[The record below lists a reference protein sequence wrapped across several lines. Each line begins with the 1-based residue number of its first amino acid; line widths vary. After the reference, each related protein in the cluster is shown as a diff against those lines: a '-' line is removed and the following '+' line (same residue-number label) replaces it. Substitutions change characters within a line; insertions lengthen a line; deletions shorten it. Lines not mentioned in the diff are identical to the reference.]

1 MTREDGSVPSAPLT
15 ATLIGGPTILL
26 EVAGIRILVDPTF
39 DPPGEYPS
47 GPSVLVKTTGPAL
60 SAEEVGPVDVV
71 LLSHDQHPDNLD
83 RGGREYLAT
92 VPLTVTTATA
102 AERLGGT
109 AVGVEPW
116 RHIETAL
123 PDGRTLT
130 IGAVPAQHGPDG
142 MDASS
147 GPVIGFVL
155 SGEGV
160 PTTYVSGDNASVR
173 VVEEVVDNQGPIEL
187 AVLFG
192 GGARAKRL
200 DAYLTLRAHQAVK
213 AAELLD
219 ARAIVLV
226 HAEGWQHFTQGPRE
240 FADAFTEAGRSELVV
255 LTPGER
261 RTL

>member
-1 MTREDGSVPSAPLT
+1 MSAPAPVT
-15 ATLIGGPTILL
+15 VRLIGGPTLL
-26 EVAGIRILVDPTF
+26 IEVAGLRILTDPTF
-39 DPPGEYPS
+39 DEPGDYPS
-47 GPSVLVKTTGPAL
+47 GPSVLVKTAGPAVT
-60 SAEEVGPVDVV
+60 AEELGPVDVV

-83 RGGREYLAT
+83 RGGRAYLAT
-92 VPLTVTTATA
+92 VPLTVTTTAA

-116 RHIETAL
+116 RHTELGL
-123 PDGRTLT
+123 PDGGTLT

-142 MDASS
+142 MEASS

-155 SGEGV
+155 SGEGL
-160 PTTYVSGDNASVR
+160 PTVYVSGDNASVR
-173 VVEEVVDNQGPIEL
+173 VVEEVVDNQGPIDY

-200 DAYLTLRAHQAVK
+200 DAYLTLRAPQAVK

-226 HAEGWQHFTQGPRE
+226 HAEGWGHFTQGPQE
-240 FADAFTEAGRSELVV
+240 FADAFAAAGRSELVV
-255 LTPGER
+255 LAPGES

>member
-1 MTREDGSVPSAPLT
+1 MTDVVDV
-15 ATLIGGPTILL
+15 TLIGGPTLL
-26 EVAGIRILVDPTF
+26 IEVAGIRILTDPTF

-60 SAEEVGPVDVV
+60 SADQVGPVDVV

-83 RGGREYLAT
+83 GVGRAYLAT
-92 VPLTVTTATA
+92 VPLTVTTTAA
-102 AERLGGT
+102 AERIGGT

-116 RHIETAL
+116 RHTETTL

-142 MDASS
+142 FAASS

-155 SGEGV
+155 SGEGI

-192 GGARAKRL
+192 GGARATRL
-200 DAYLTLRAHQAVK
+200 DAYLTLRAHQAVR

-219 ARAIVLV
+219 ARAVVLV
-226 HAEGWQHFTQGPRE
+226 HAEGWRHFTQGQQE
-240 FADAFTEAGRSELVV
+240 VADAFAAAGRSELVV
-255 LTPGER
+255 LAPGER
-261 RTL
+261 RAL

>member
-1 MTREDGSVPSAPLT
+1 MSTDTVT
-15 ATLIGGPTILL
+15 VTLIGGPTLL
-26 EVAGIRILVDPTF
+26 IEVAGIRILTDPTF

-60 SAEEVGPVDVV
+60 TPEQVGAVDVV

-83 RGGREYLAT
+83 AAGRAFLAT
-92 VPLTVTTATA
+92 VPLVVTTTAA
-102 AERLGGT
+102 AERLGGS

-116 RHIETAL
+116 RRTETSL

-142 MDASS
+142 FAASS

-155 SGEGV
+155 SGEGI
-160 PTTYVSGDNASVR
+160 PTTYVSGDNAAVR
-173 VVEEVVDNQGPIEL
+173 VVEEVVDNQGPIEV

-192 GGARAKRL
+192 GGARTRRL
-200 DAYLTLRAHQAVK
+200 DAYLTLRADQAVR
-213 AAELLD
+213 AARLLD

-226 HAEGWQHFTQGPRE
+226 HAEGWRHFSQGQAD
-240 FADAFTEAGRSELVV
+240 FADAFAAAGRSELVV
-255 LTPGER
+255 LAPGER
-261 RTL
+261 RVL

>member
-1 MTREDGSVPSAPLT
+1 MTDELT

-26 EVAGIRILVDPTF
+26 EVAGVRILVDPTF

-47 GPSVLVKTTGPAL
+47 GPSVLVKTSGPAL
-60 SAEEVGPVDVV
+60 SAEEIGVVDVV

-83 RGGREYLAT
+83 RSGREYLAP
-92 VPLTVTTATA
+92 VPLTVTTTAA

-109 AVGVEPW
+109 TLGLAPW
-116 RHIETAL
+116 THTETTL

-142 MDASS
+142 MEASS

-155 SGEGV
+155 TGDGI

-219 ARAIVLV
+219 ARAVVLV
-226 HAEGWQHFTQGPRE
+226 HAEGWGHFTQGPRE
-240 FADAFTEAGRSELVV
+240 FADAFAAAGRTELVV
-255 LTPGER
+255 LAPGER
-261 RTL
+261 RAF

>member
-1 MTREDGSVPSAPLT
+1 VSTAPVT
-15 ATLIGGPTILL
+15 ATLIGGPTLLL
-26 EVAGIRILVDPTF
+26 ELAGIRILTDPTF
-39 DPPGEYPS
+39 DAPGEYPS

-60 SAEEVGPVDVV
+60 TAEQVGAVDIV

-83 RGGREYLAT
+83 RAGRAFLAT
-92 VPLTVTTATA
+92 VPLVVTTTAA

-116 RHIETAL
+116 HHTETTL

-142 MDASS
+142 MDAGS
-147 GPVIGFVL
+147 GPVVGFVL
-155 SGEGV
+155 SGDGL
-160 PTTYVSGDNASVR
+160 PTVYVSGDNASVR

-219 ARAIVLV
+219 ARAVVLV
-226 HAEGWQHFTQGPRE
+226 HAEGWQHFTQGPRDV
-240 FADAFTEAGRSELVV
+240 ADAFAAAGRSELV
-255 LTPGER
+255 LLSPGES

>member
-1 MTREDGSVPSAPLT
+1 MAQSSPVT
-15 ATLIGGPTILL
+15 ARLIGGPTLLL
-26 EVAGIRILVDPTF
+26 EIAGLRILTDPTF

-47 GPSVLVKTTGPAL
+47 GPSVLVKTTGPAVPP
-60 SAEEVGPVDVV
+60 EELGPIDVV

-83 RGGREYLAT
+83 RAGRAFLDR
-92 VPLTVTTATA
+92 VPLTVTTTAA
-102 AERLGGT
+102 AERLGGS
-109 AVGVEPW
+109 ARGVEPW
-116 RHIETAL
+116 RHTEVDL
-123 PDGRTLT
+123 PGGGTMT

-142 MDASS
+142 FDASS

-160 PTTYVSGDNASVR
+160 PTTYVSGDNAAVR
-173 VVEEVVDNQGPIEL
+173 VVEEVADNAGPIEL

-200 DAYLTLRAHQAVK
+200 DAYLTLRAHQAVR

-226 HAEGWQHFTQGPRE
+226 HAEGWQHFTQGPQD
-240 FADAFTEAGRSELVV
+240 FADAFAAAGRRELVV
-255 LTPGER
+255 LRPGETA
-261 RTL
+261 TL

>member
-1 MTREDGSVPSAPLT
+1 MSTEPVIV
-15 ATLIGGPTILL
+15 TLIGGPTLL
-26 EVAGIRILVDPTF
+26 IEVAGIRILTDPTF

-60 SAEEVGPVDVV
+60 GADEVGPVDLV

-83 RGGREYLAT
+83 RAGRDYLAS
-92 VPLTVTTATA
+92 VPLVVTTTAA
-102 AERLGGT
+102 AERLGGA
-109 AVGVEPW
+109 AVGVAPW
-116 RHIETAL
+116 THTETTL

-155 SGEGV
+155 SGDGI

-173 VVEEVVDNQGPIEL
+173 VVEEVADNQGPIEL

-200 DAYLTLRAHQAVK
+200 DAYLTLRAHQAVR
-213 AAELLD
+213 AAQLLD

-226 HAEGWQHFTQGPRE
+226 HAEGWQHFTQGQRE
-240 FADAFTEAGRSELVV
+240 FADAFAAAGRAELVV
-255 LTPGER
+255 LAPGER
-261 RTL
+261 REL

>member
-1 MTREDGSVPSAPLT
+1 VASSPVTVR
-15 ATLIGGPTILL
+15 LIGGPTLL
-26 EVAGIRILVDPTF
+26 IEVAGIRILTDPTF

-47 GPSVLVKTTGPAL
+47 GPSVLVKTTAPAVTAQEL
-60 SAEEVGPVDVV
+60 GAVDVV

-83 RGGREYLAT
+83 AAGRAYLAT
-92 VPLTVTTATA
+92 VPLTVTTTAA

-109 AVGVEPW
+109 AIGVEPW
-116 RHIETAL
+116 RHTEVAL
-123 PDGRTLT
+123 PDGGALT

-155 SGEGV
+155 SGDGI

-173 VVEEVVDNQGPIEL
+173 VVEEVADNAGPIEL

-192 GGARAKRL
+192 GGARAKRI
-200 DAYLTLRAHQAVK
+200 DAYLTLRAHQAVR

-226 HAEGWQHFTQGPRE
+226 HAEGWQHFTQGQRE
-240 FADAFTEAGRSELVV
+240 FADAFAAAGRTELVV
-255 LTPGER
+255 LAPGEA
-261 RTL
+261 TTF